1 MIKGIMP
8 TEKGMYIIDALEK
21 TVPDMLSVDM
31 TGDMEMEL
39 DKIARGKSDGNDFLN
54 NYKKLVAK
62 WVELIKNSDTSAMAG
77 NTLICPLCGKPLIKK
92 KSVGAVQVI
101 PKITRIVADFILQMK
116 SAVKKYQM

>member
-54 NYKKLVAK
+54 NYKKLSVPYRMRR
-62 WVELIKNSDTSAMAG
+62 VQRMQITHHREVMRVIKG
-77 NTLICPLCGKPLIKK
+77 LPCGRP
-92 KSVGAVQVI
+92 Q
-101 PKITRIVADFILQMK
+101 
-116 SAVKKYQM
+116 

>member
-31 TGDMEMEL
+31 TSDMEMEL

-62 WVELIKNSDTSAMAG
+62 WVTVFDKGIIINHNKNRA
-77 NTLICPLCGKPLIKK
+77 NLH
-92 KSVGAVQVI
+92 
-101 PKITRIVADFILQMK
+101 
-116 SAVKKYQM
+116 

>member
-31 TGDMEMEL
+31 TSDMEMEL

-62 WVELIKNSDTSAMAG
+62 WVELIKTVILLQWQV
-77 NTLICPLCGKPLIKK
+77 TPLF
-92 KSVGAVQVI
+92 VRYAVN
-101 PKITRIVADFILQMK
+101 L
-116 SAVKKYQM
+116 

>member
-1 MIKGIMP
+1 
-8 TEKGMYIIDALEK
+8 MYIIDALEK

-92 KSVGAVQVI
+92 KVGWCCTGYSKDNPDSCRFYIANEI
-101 PKITRIVADFILQMK
+101 CG
-116 SAVKKYQM
+116 KKYQM